1 MIGKSFS
8 IFLLGILILSTHELR
23 ASSISVEGSVSG
35 TWDVDTVRVTGD
47 IDVEV
52 GDSLFISPGVYV
64 EFGGSFSFYIRGF
77 VCAEGLGG
85 EEIRFD
91 AADTTGFSVDTI
103 SKGGWGG
110 IQFYYNS
117 YTADSS
123 IFDYCIFRH
132 GKAVSQDSIETHG
145 GAMCLRD
152 IDRLRISNSL
162 FEENFARYNGGAIY
176 LEESDVLIKDCK
188 FLLNSCGPAVFP
200 YGYGGA
206 LCADHSETMIIG
218 CEFRHNSSTGVGGAV
233 AVRFKDAVINNNIFT
248 DNYSGLGGAIGFLH
262 YYEYPNT
269 HCNNLMLDNS
279 AEFFGGAIANI
290 DAGPS
295 FVNNTIAYNSAPYG
309 GAFYVKDSLVPN
321 VYNTIMWLN
330 WASVGSEVYLWDAF
344 ASANFYYCD
353 IKGGS
358 ENFGGSGGTGYNGIY
373 EENIDAEPLFE
384 IPGFYFYPELG
395 SPCHNAGTPDTSGLQ
410 LPPVDLGGGP
420 RIDNVFE
427 RIEMGCYELWWVG
440 TVEQDL
446 KFTAELDVY
455 PNPAFHELTIRYPES
470 VDNCSILIMDGQ
482 ARIFDNLSVTEAS
495 GLHKIN
501 VSEYMPG
508 TYFVALKQNGIRI
521 GSSKFI
527 VK

>member
-1 MIGKSFS
+1 MIGKSFL
-8 IFLLGILILSTHELR
+8 ILLLGVLILLTHELK

-35 TWDVDTVRVTGD
+35 MWDVDTVRVTGD
-47 IDVEV
+47 IDVEI

-64 EFGGSFSFYIRGF
+64 EFWGSFSFYIRGF
-77 VCAEGLGG
+77 VCAEGLWG

-91 AADTTGFSVDTI
+91 VADTTGFSVDSI

-110 IQFYYNS
+110 IQFYFNS

-132 GKAVSQDSIETHG
+132 GKAISQDSIETHG

-162 FEENFARYNGGAIY
+162 FEENFAWYNGGAIY
-176 LEESDVLIKDCK
+176 LENSDILIKDCE
-188 FLLNSCGPAVFP
+188 FLLNRCGPVVLP

-206 LCADHSETMIIG
+206 LCADHSETIITG

-248 DNYSGLGGAIGFLH
+248 DNYSGLGGAMGFLH

-269 HCNNLMLDNS
+269 HCNNLILDNT

-290 DAGPS
+290 NAGPS
-295 FVNNTIAYNSAPYG
+295 FVNNTIAYNSASYG

-321 VYNTIMWLN
+321 VYNTIMWMN
-330 WASVGSEVYLWDAF
+330 WANVGPEVYLWDAY

-373 EENIDAEPLFE
+373 EGNIDVDPLFE
-384 IPGFYFYPELG
+384 IPGFSYYPELG
-395 SPCHNAGTPDTSGLQ
+395 SPCHNTGTPDTSGLQ
-410 LPPVDLGGGP
+410 LPAVDLGGGP
-420 RIDNVFE
+420 RVDNVFE
-427 RIEMGCYELWWVG
+427 RVEMGCYELWWVG
-440 TVEQDL
+440 NVEQDL
-446 KFTAELDVY
+446 KPATKLDVY
-455 PNPAFHELTIRYPES
+455 PNPAYHELTIRYPES
-470 VDNCSILIMDGQ
+470 VDHCSIIILDGQ
-482 ARIFDNLSVTEAS
+482 SRIIEDLSVKESS
-495 GLHKIN
+495 GTYRIY
-501 VSEYMPG
+501 VSSYIPG
-508 TYFVALKQNGIRI
+508 VYFVALKQDGVLL
-521 GSSKFI
+521 GSSRFI